1 METLTAYQRYYK
13 KNKDALLARQRE
25 AYTPEVKK
33 AYYEANKK
41 AIIER
46 NKIAYASRQDKAKK
60 DCIQSRIATADEVLK
75 ATLTELLKDEKY
87 KDMKLSAVKAVCSIN
102 G

>member
-1 METLTAYQRYYK
+1 METLSPYQRYYK

-25 AYTPEVKK
+25 TYNPDVKK
-33 AYYEANKK
+33 AYYEANKN

-46 NKIAYASRQDKAKK
+46 NKIAYSVNQDKKK
-60 DCIQSRIATADEVLK
+60 KECIHARISTADEVLK
-75 ATLTELLKDEKY
+75 ATLNELLKDEKY
-87 KDMKLSAVKAVCSIN
+87 KGMKLSAVKAVCSIN